1 MILEVRRDTFTSSS
15 TIGQLFVNG
24 EFECFTLEDVVR
36 SPGVKVY
43 GATAIPVGTYSVIT
57 DFSSHFQK
65 DLPHI
70 LDVPGFEG
78 IRIHCGNTDKD
89 TEGCILLGRTKG
101 EDFVG
106 ESKLAFASFFPK
118 LQAAGKATITVS

>member
-1 MILEVRRDTFTSSS
+1 MKIDICREDFTDKS
-15 TIGQLFVNG
+15 TVGKMFVDG
-24 EFECFTLEDVVR
+24 VFECFTLEDVVR
-36 SPGVKVY
+36 NGPKVY
-43 GATAIPVGTYSVIT
+43 GATAIPVGTYSVII
-57 DFSSHFQK
+57 DFSGHFQK
-65 DLPHI
+65 ELPRI

-89 TEGCILLGRTKG
+89 TEGCILLGRTRE

-118 LQAAGKATITVS
+118 LRAVGEATITVS